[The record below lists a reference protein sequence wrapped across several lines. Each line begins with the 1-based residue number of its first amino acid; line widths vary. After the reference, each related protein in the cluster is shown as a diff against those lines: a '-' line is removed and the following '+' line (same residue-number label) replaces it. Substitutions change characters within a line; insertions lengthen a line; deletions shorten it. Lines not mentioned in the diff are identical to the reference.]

1 MVREGKEETGRGGG
15 GGKKGIQGGEGIFKR
30 MQVYMS
36 NVGRGIIVFSLYT
49 KDKT

>member
-1 MVREGKEETGRGGG
+1 MVREGKEEKGGRR
-15 GGKKGIQGGEGIFKR
+15 GKKEYREGEGIFKR